1 MKKKLHILI
10 PVLVLIVAA
19 SAATDT
25 QAGLF
30 GRNKDKE
37 KTGTWRFHRSPTMGF
52 TAGTLSRDGI
62 SGWELNGMRIILA
75 KDCQTVG
82 TAGGTYNLRE
92 GDQVMVMGPRA
103 GNTIV
108 AWQIRRLTPNGG
120 TAAPGSGE
128 MVEWSEVDR
137 SVGEISGPS

>member
-10 PVLVLIVAA
+10 PVLVMIVAA

-52 TAGTLSRDGI
+52 TCGTLSRDGI
-62 SGWELNGMRIILA
+62 AGWELNGMRVVLA
-75 KDCQTVG
+75 KDCTTVG
-82 TAGGTYNLRE
+82 AGGGTYRPRE
-92 GDQVMVMGPRA
+92 GDHVMVMGPRA
-103 GNTIV
+103 GDTIV
-108 AWQIRRLTPNGG
+108 AWQVRHLAPNHRS
-120 TAAPGSGE
+120 AAPGSDE
-128 MVEWSEVDR
+128 VIKWSNVDR
-137 SVGEISGPS
+137 TVGEISGPR